1 MFFDVY
7 KYIYSESLF
16 SALDIGM
23 NHMLKKC
30 PSEKINVTKTE
41 LFFYHELRTRQS
53 CTFNSRFLYEL
64 KGKVS
69 LSKSV
74 CGIFHFRFCFVF
86 IKIYVFV
93 QQKAQTP

>member
-41 LFFYHELRTRQS
+41 LFFFFTSFELVIDVLLIRDS
-53 CTFNSRFLYEL
+53 YMS
-64 KGKVS
+64 
-69 LSKSV
+69 
-74 CGIFHFRFCFVF
+74 
-86 IKIYVFV
+86 
-93 QQKAQTP
+93 